1 VVASRRK
8 AAQIEDLAETF
19 ANMRRAQLK
28 LNPEKCV
35 FGVWKGRVFACLVS
49 VKGIEANPVK
59 INATVHMRPPRS
71 RKEVQRLIGRIAL
84 LNRLMAKLAE
94 QSLPFFKVLKVSNSF
109 QWGLEQQ
116 AAFDALKD
124 HLQKLSTLAIPQPD
138 QPLILYISATHTV
151 VSEALVQER
160 ETSKEGRKIP

>member
-1 VVASRRK
+1 
-8 AAQIEDLAETF
+8 
-19 ANMRRAQLK
+19 
-28 LNPEKCV
+28 
-35 FGVWKGRVFACLVS
+35 

-84 LNRLMAKLAE
+84 LNQLMAKLVE

-138 QPLILYISATHTV
+138 QPLTLYISATHTV

-160 ETSKEGRKIP
+160 ETSKEGRKIPQQVQIYFVFKALTGYKKYYS